1 MLRNYFKV
9 AIRAL
14 LKNKVYSLINIVG
27 LALGMAVT
35 MLIGLWIWD
44 ELTYDRYHQNYD
56 RIAQVMLHQTWDGR
70 KGSQTAVPV
79 PLHYELKEKYSDFKY
94 VVPSSWNF
102 GHILAY
108 KNTKFNKSGNY
119 MGADGPEMLSLE
131 MLKGSRKGLKDPYS
145 IIIDESLAKALFR
158 DEDPINK
165 VVKLDNKSEVKVT
178 GVYKDLP
185 KNTELADVHYLLPWE
200 LYLIVEPWVK
210 ESRDQWGNNS
220 FQTFVQLQPT
230 ADFDKVS
237 AKIKN
242 TVLNHSP
249 KDPAKPEVFLHPMS
263 KWHLYSEFKN
273 GVITGGRIEF
283 VWLFGCIGAFVLL
296 LACIN
301 FMNLSTAR
309 SEKRAKEVGIR
320 KAIGS
325 VRAQLIGQFLS
336 ESLLVSFLAL
346 ALSVLFVEA
355 SLPFFNDLSS
365 KHLSLPWQSP
375 VFWLMAVGFT
385 LFTGVISGSYPAF
398 YLSSFEPVKVL
409 KGTFRV
415 GRYASLPRKVM
426 VVLQFT
432 VSVTLIIGTI
442 AVFRQVQ
449 FAKDRPVGFNREGL
463 IYLTMNTEESYKNY
477 ETFRTELLA
486 SGVVANVTKSSSPIT
501 QLYSNQIGFDW
512 KGKDP
517 NKQALFG
524 TVAVSEDFGKTVGLQ
539 FVNGRDFSSKF
550 ATDST
555 AMILNESAAKYTE
568 MKNVV
573 GETIKWNGKDYTV
586 IGVVKD
592 VIMDSPYRP
601 ALATIFTYNPGWSGI
616 ITIKIAPQTGVSR
629 ALSRIEEIHRKHDPG
644 APFDYKFSSEE
655 YAQKFASEVRVG
667 KLATFFACLAI
678 FISCLGLFGLAS
690 FVAEQ
695 RIKEI
700 GVRKVLGAS
709 VFNLWG
715 LLSKDFVGLVI
726 ISFFLSVPIA
736 YYFMNNWLSR
746 YEYHS
751 DLSWWIFAGAGIG
764 ALVITLATVSYQAIS
779 AALMNPVKSLK
790 TE

>member
-1 MLRNYFKV
+1 MIRNYFKV

-44 ELTYDRYHQNYD
+44 ELTYDRYHQNHD
-56 RIAQVMLHQTWDGR
+56 RIAQVMMHQSWDGR
-70 KGSQTAVPV
+70 KGTQTAVPV
-79 PLHYELKEKYSDFKY
+79 PLHHELKEKYSDFKY
-94 VVPSSWNF
+94 VVPSSWTF

-108 KNTKFNKSGNY
+108 KGTKLNKTGNY
-119 MGADGPEMLSLE
+119 MGADGPHMLSLE
-131 MLKGSRKGLKDPYS
+131 MLKGTRMGLKDPHS

-165 VVKLDNKSEVKVT
+165 IVKIDNKSEVKVT

-185 KNTELADVHYLLPWE
+185 NNTELNEVHYLLPWE
-200 LYLIVEPWVK
+200 LYLIAETWVK
-210 ESRDQWGNNS
+210 ESRESWGNNS
-220 FQTFVQLQPT
+220 FQTYVQLQPT
-230 ADFDKVS
+230 ADFEKVS

-242 TVLNHSP
+242 TILNHNP
-249 KDPAKPEVFLHPMS
+249 KDAAKPEVFLHPMS

-273 GVITGGRIEF
+273 GVIAGGRIEF

-325 VRAQLIGQFLS
+325 VRTQLVGQFLS

-346 ALSVLFVEA
+346 ALSILLVEA

-365 KHLSLPWQSP
+365 KHLALPWQSP

-385 LFTGVISGSYPAF
+385 LFTGLISGSYPAF
-398 YLSSFEPVKVL
+398 YLSSFQPVKVL

-415 GRYASLPRKVM
+415 GRYASLPRKVL

-463 IYLTMNTEESYKNY
+463 IYLNMNTEESYKNY
-477 ETFRTELLA
+477 QAFRTELLS

-501 QLYSNQIGFDW
+501 QLYSNQVGFDW

-539 FVNGRDFSSKF
+539 FVSGRDFSTKF
-550 ATDST
+550 ATDSS
-555 AMILNESAAKYTE
+555 ALILNESAAKYTG

-573 GETIKWNGKDYTV
+573 GETIKWNDKAYTV

-601 ALATIFTYNPGWSGI
+601 AMSTIFTYNPGWSGI

-629 ALSRIEEIHRKHDPG
+629 ALSRIEEIYRKHDPG

-655 YAQKFASEVRVG
+655 YARKFASEVRVG

-726 ISFFLSVPIA
+726 ISFCISVPIA
-736 YYFMNNWLSR
+736 YYLMNNWLSR

-751 DLSWWIFAGAGIG
+751 DLSWWIFASAGIG
-764 ALVITLATVSYQAIS
+764 ALIVTLATVSYQAIS